1 MPAEQ
6 KHVLELTTEQLRA
19 LQSVTDQ
26 LEAAAAGGGH
36 HHDHD
41 PKIALDQLA
50 QVAALARQR
59 LSEGG
64 G

>member
-1 MPAEQ
+1 MAAEQ
-6 KHVLELTTEQLRA
+6 KHVLELTTEQLTA

-26 LEAAAAGGGH
+26 IEAAAAGGGH

-50 QVAALARQR
+50 QVAALAGQS
-59 LSEGG
+59 LSQSKG
-64 G
+64 